1 MFRNWLKSS
10 AVVLTAAAM
19 LLTGCGSSAG
29 NKAGSDGAPVEI
41 KVHTWYNLKNENFDI
56 IKQEFEKQYP
66 NIEVTFVSAG
76 DNNATEAVKKVDLAA
91 ASGENMDV
99 IMFSQPSFYVQR
111 VALGMLEPLD
121 DYLNK
126 DNVKFED
133 EYSVN
138 TLEKGKIYALPG
150 KSVNMFVAIN
160 ENHLKEAG
168 LPVPTDWTWD
178 DFLDYSK
185 KLTKLDG
192 EKKRYG
198 TYFHSWT
205 NPYSMIGLI
214 NQPTNA
220 YLVTDDGKLA
230 NITNPIMKKSME
242 VRLQAEK
249 DKSAT
254 PYAEVISQKL
264 NYRPQYF
271 NQDASMIVTGTFF
284 IPETGGTEKV
294 PAAFRTVFAP
304 YPKINK
310 DDQITT
316 SASADIVSMYSKSK
330 HKEEAYTFIRWFT
343 TQGLVVQ
350 GRNIPSWKKADMNE
364 VLDKIIAGTSNS
376 EMIDK
381 ESALSFLENSKM
393 IPTINPP
400 AFSSEVEKTM
410 QEEFDK
416 MMLQGQDVDATLNTA
431 QEKIQKLIDSNS

>member
-1 MFRNWLKSS
+1 M
-10 AVVLTAAAM
+10 
-19 LLTGCGSSAG
+19 
-29 NKAGSDGAPVEI
+29 
-41 KVHTWYNLKNENFDI
+41 
-56 IKQEFEKQYP
+56 
-66 NIEVTFVSAG
+66 
-76 DNNATEAVKKVDLAA
+76 
-91 ASGENMDV
+91 
-99 IMFSQPSFYVQR
+99 
-111 VALGMLEPLD
+111 
-121 DYLNK
+121 
-126 DNVKFED
+126 
-133 EYSVN
+133 
-138 TLEKGKIYALPG
+138 
-150 KSVNMFVAIN
+150 
-160 ENHLKEAG
+160 
-168 LPVPTDWTWD
+168 
-178 DFLDYSK
+178 
-185 KLTKLDG
+185 
-192 EKKRYG
+192 
-198 TYFHSWT
+198 
-205 NPYSMIGLI
+205 
-214 NQPTNA
+214 
-220 YLVTDDGKLA
+220 
-230 NITNPIMKKSME
+230 
-242 VRLQAEK
+242 
-249 DKSAT
+249 
-254 PYAEVISQKL
+254 
-264 NYRPQYF
+264 
-271 NQDASMIVTGTFF
+271 
-284 IPETGGTEKV
+284 